1 MDKGHG
7 IPAGLVEEKVL
18 VWLFNAFEI
27 YAKLIRTAIYPSSRG
42 FHELSGE
49 LQSTYRRASSKPP
62 HGD

>member
-1 MDKGHG
+1 MDQGHG

-27 YAKLIRTAIYPSSRG
+27 YTKLIRRVIYPILARFSRV
-42 FHELSGE
+42 SGKV
-49 LQSTYRRASSKPP
+49 QSTYRRASSKPP